1 MPKEML
7 INTLEGHECRIA
19 IVDGGR
25 LQELYVERSR
35 SASHVGN
42 IYKGRITNVEA
53 AIQAAFVDFGLGQ
66 NGFLH
71 ISDLHPRYFPKGKA
85 TDSESVGQKR
95 PHHHRPPIQECFK
108 RGQEVIVQMTK
119 EGIGTKGPT
128 LTTYLSIPG
137 RLLVMM
143 PGMSRLGVSRKVEDD
158 DLRSKAK
165 ATLEELKLPPEMGFI
180 VRTAG
185 IGRPKREMQRDL
197 NYLLRLWKDV
207 DKLAKEMKAPAEIY
221 QESDLVIRTLRDIY
235 NSEIK
240 RIICDSAEDAHKVKR
255 FLDMAVPRGKHVVE
269 VYAGTAGLF
278 SDYGLE
284 NEIERMY
291 ARRVDLV
298 SGGSLVIDQAEA
310 LVAIDVNSG
319 KFREHSDAETTA
331 LKTDLEAAREI
342 ARQLRIRDLGGQIV
356 IDFIDLRDDR
366 HCRELERELREAIK
380 PDRAKTKILRM
391 SQFGIVEMT
400 RQRVRPSL
408 KESICRMCAH
418 CDGAGV
424 VKSEESQT
432 IHIMRSLQHL
442 CANDSIASVD
452 VAVTPTVAHH
462 LNNLHRTQ
470 LAELESATGRT
481 IIVQAE
487 PDLTGNEVRFNC
499 LNERGS
505 SVAWEKTFAQ
515 PKTGSSGKVA
525 IETVALAK
533 LPKEKEP
540 AAESADEDAVEKA
553 PAKTGKKRS
562 RRSRSRSSKAAA
574 KVEAT
579 AEAAE
584 PAAAETSDD
593 GDGSKAKK
601 SRRRG
606 RRGGKKHARKPAKVD
621 SGKTDAPVDTPEETA
636 LPEPPDEP
644 APTPA
649 DERTL
654 DDSGAAEELSTDWP
668 FADWAKENGERAN
681 S

>member
-19 IVDGGR
+19 IVDDGR

-53 AIQAAFVDFGLGQ
+53 AIQAAFVDFGLGK

-71 ISDLHPRYFPKGKA
+71 ISDLHPRFFPKGKA
-85 TDSESVGQKR
+85 TDSESVGRKR
-95 PHHHRPPIQECFK
+95 PHYHRPPIQECFK
-108 RGQEVIVQMTK
+108 RGQEVVVQMTK

-165 ATLEELKLPPEMGFI
+165 ATLEELKLPPNMGFI

-207 DKLAKEMKAPAEIY
+207 DKLAKEVKAPAEIY

-240 RIICDSAEDAHKVKR
+240 RIICDSTEDARKVKR

-310 LVAIDVNSG
+310 LVAIDINSG

-356 IDFIDLRDDR
+356 IDFIDLRDER
-366 HCRELERELREAIK
+366 HCRQVERELREAIK

-408 KESICRMCAH
+408 KESIYRTCAH

-452 VAVTPTVAHH
+452 VAVTPAVAHH

-481 IIVQAE
+481 IIVRAE

-499 LNERGS
+499 LNQRGS

-540 AAESADEDAVEKA
+540 AAESTDEETVEKV
-553 PAKTGKKRS
+553 PAKTRKKRS
-562 RRSRSRSSKAAA
+562 RRSRSRSSKTEA
-574 KVEAT
+574 KVDAA

-584 PAAAETSDD
+584 PAAETSDD
-593 GDGSKAKK
+593 EDGPKAKK

-621 SGKTDAPVDTPEETA
+621 SDKTDAPVDTPEETA

-649 DERTL
+649 DERPL
-654 DDSGAAEELSTDWP
+654 DGSGAAEELNTDWP
-668 FADWAKENGERAN
+668 FADWAKENGEQAN

>member
-53 AIQAAFVDFGLGQ
+53 AIQAAFVDFGLGK

-71 ISDLHPRYFPKGKA
+71 ISDVHPRYFPKGKA
-85 TDSESVGQKR
+85 SDSESVGRKR
-95 PHHHRPPIQECFK
+95 SHHHRPPIQECFK
-108 RGQEVIVQMTK
+108 RGQEVVVQMIK

-143 PGMSRLGVSRKVEDD
+143 PAMSRLGVSRKVEDD
-158 DLRSKAK
+158 DVRSKAK
-165 ATLEELKLPPEMGFI
+165 ATLEELKLPPNMGFI

-185 IGRPKREMQRDL
+185 IGHPKREMQRDL

-207 DKLAKEMKAPAEIY
+207 DKLAKEVKAPAEIY

-235 NSEIK
+235 NSEIN
-240 RIICDSAEDAHKVKR
+240 RIICDSAEDARKVKR
-255 FLDMAVPRGKHVVE
+255 FLDMAVPRSRHAVE

-284 NEIERMY
+284 SEIERMY
-291 ARRVDLV
+291 ARRVDLP

-366 HCRELERELREAIK
+366 HCHQLERELREAIK
-380 PDRAKTKILRM
+380 SDRAKTKILRM

-408 KESICRMCAH
+408 KESIYRTCAH

-452 VAVTPTVAHH
+452 VAVTPVVAHH

-481 IIVQAE
+481 IIVRAE

-499 LNERGS
+499 LNQRGS
-505 SVAWEKTFAQ
+505 SVAWEKTFTQ

-525 IETVALAK
+525 IETVALDK
-533 LPKEKEP
+533 LLMEP
-540 AAESADEDAVEKA
+540 APAVESADEDADEEA
-553 PAKTGKKRS
+553 PARTRKKRS
-562 RRSRSRSSKAAA
+562 RRSRLRSSKAAE
-574 KVEAT
+574 KVEAA

-584 PAAAETSDD
+584 PAEVETSDGED
-593 GDGSKAKK
+593 KPKAKK
-601 SRRRG
+601 SRGRG
-606 RRGGKKHARKPAKVD
+606 RRGGKKHARKSAKVD
-621 SGKTDAPVDTPEETA
+621 SGETDAPVETPEETA
-636 LPEPPDEP
+636 SPEPPEP
-644 APTPA
+644 PPTPA
-649 DERTL
+649 DERML
-654 DDSGAAEELSTDWP
+654 DGSGAAEELRADWP
-668 FADWAKENGERAN
+668 FADWAKENGDPAN

>member
-1 MPKEML
+1 
-7 INTLEGHECRIA
+7 
-19 IVDGGR
+19 
-25 LQELYVERSR
+25 
-35 SASHVGN
+35 
-42 IYKGRITNVEA
+42 
-53 AIQAAFVDFGLGQ
+53 
-66 NGFLH
+66 
-71 ISDLHPRYFPKGKA
+71 
-85 TDSESVGQKR
+85 
-95 PHHHRPPIQECFK
+95 
-108 RGQEVIVQMTK
+108 
-119 EGIGTKGPT
+119 
-128 LTTYLSIPG
+128 
-137 RLLVMM
+137 
-143 PGMSRLGVSRKVEDD
+143 
-158 DLRSKAK
+158 
-165 ATLEELKLPPEMGFI
+165 
-180 VRTAG
+180 
-185 IGRPKREMQRDL
+185 
-197 NYLLRLWKDV
+197 
-207 DKLAKEMKAPAEIY
+207 
-221 QESDLVIRTLRDIY
+221 
-235 NSEIK
+235 
-240 RIICDSAEDAHKVKR
+240 
-255 FLDMAVPRGKHVVE
+255 
-269 VYAGTAGLF
+269 
-278 SDYGLE
+278 
-284 NEIERMY
+284 MY

-310 LVAIDVNSG
+310 LVAIDINSG

-356 IDFIDLRDDR
+356 IDFIDLRDER
-366 HCRELERELREAIK
+366 HCRQVERELREAIK

-408 KESICRMCAH
+408 KESIYRTCAH

-452 VAVTPTVAHH
+452 VAVTPAVAHH

-481 IIVQAE
+481 IIVRAE

-499 LNERGS
+499 LNQRGS

-540 AAESADEDAVEKA
+540 AAESTDEETVEKV
-553 PAKTGKKRS
+553 PAKTRKKRS
-562 RRSRSRSSKAAA
+562 RRSRSRSSKTEA
-574 KVEAT
+574 KVDAA

-584 PAAAETSDD
+584 PAAETSDD
-593 GDGSKAKK
+593 EDGPKAKK

-621 SGKTDAPVDTPEETA
+621 SDKTDAPVDTPEETA

-649 DERTL
+649 DERPL
-654 DDSGAAEELSTDWP
+654 DGSGAAEELNTDWP
-668 FADWAKENGERAN
+668 FADWAKENGEQAN